1 MSLIDMDEQ
10 KRLII
15 SALAEFLESA
25 KDDEEKGRIKSA
37 ITMYFKTL
45 VESCDLLIYNQ
56 ILKVPINHT
65 DRFELLEKFFPDI
78 YNKVSPLFK
87 IYRKTYSQKV
97 EKEDLEKVK
106 NGTLALI
113 KETEINA
120 GLQELSKK

>member
-1 MSLIDMDEQ
+1 MDEQ

-25 KDDEEKGRIKSA
+25 GEDEKKGRIKSA

-45 VESCDLLIYNQ
+45 VEGCDFLIYHQ
-56 ILKVPINHT
+56 LLKTPANHT
-65 DRFELLEKFFPDI
+65 DRFKLLERFFPEV
-78 YNKVSPLFK
+78 YSEVSPLFK

-106 NGTLALI
+106 NGTIRLI
-113 KETEINA
+113 KKTEIDKH
-120 GLQELSKK
+120 LQELSKE